1 MLLDPSPIWPLLTLL
16 PFIAVAVLVAR
27 LVRQPPL
34 WRRIAGGTLVG
45 LALFLIVGAVGYV
58 GFVETVGF
66 NRSAA
71 FPTAAFVGLGGV
83 VLGAVA
89 VALLRWRSGSAGR
102 REV

>member
-1 MLLDPSPIWPLLTLL
+1 MLLDPGPIWPLLVLL

-34 WRRIAGGTLVG
+34 WRRIAGGALVG
-45 LALFLIVGAVGYV
+45 LALFLLVGAVGYV
-58 GFVETVGF
+58 NFVETIGF

-71 FPTAAFVGLGGV
+71 FPAATFFALGGV

-102 REV
+102 RAV